1 MRNLFNVFFG
11 LIFTIAGVIIGFW
24 ANSHHPDNINFQ
36 KAIFDKDF
44 WVFKSVELYY
54 MFMGLAC
61 FVSGV
66 GVIGLIQHLVSQS
79 KSENQ
84 IDTPRK
90 SLESAF
96 LISIVTVFCIII
108 SLIALITT
116 IGQKIPDQ
124 PNSQKTPVPVVITLR
139 DSIVGEGMVAIF
151 SNQTPN
157 KLRITVTLENKEKQ
171 QTKSGYLDIEPNEKR
186 EIGWVEGWK
195 FIKGETITVSHPE
208 YSSFT
213 KIVSR

>member
-11 LIFTIAGVIIGFW
+11 LIFTISGVIIGFW

-44 WVFKSVELYY
+44 WVFKSVEFYY
-54 MFMGLAC
+54 MFMGFAC

-90 SLESAF
+90 SLESAI

-108 SLIALITT
+108 CLIALITT
-116 IGQKIPDQ
+116 IGHKIPDQ

-139 DSIVGEGMVAIF
+139 DSLFGEGMVAIF

-157 KLRITVTLENKEKQ
+157 NLRITVTLENKEKQ
-171 QTKSGYLDIEPNEKR
+171 QTKSGYLDIEPNGKR

-195 FIKGETITVSHPE
+195 FLNGETITVSHPE